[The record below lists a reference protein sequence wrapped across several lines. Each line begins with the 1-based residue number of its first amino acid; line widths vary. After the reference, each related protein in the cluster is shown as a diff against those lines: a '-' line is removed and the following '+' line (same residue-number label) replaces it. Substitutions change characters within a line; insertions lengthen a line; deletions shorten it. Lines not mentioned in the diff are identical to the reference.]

1 MLPSTA
7 RYIPAASVECI
18 RLHDATAVL
27 TSYDTGESLSLST
40 TGEAVWT
47 MLQAERRTVDR
58 LVMALARRS
67 SGQAL
72 AQVPDLVQAELDSFI
87 RRGFVQRVAADC

>member
-7 RYIPAASVECI
+7 RYVPAPSVECT
-18 RLHDATAVL
+18 RDEQATVL
-27 TSYDTGESLSLST
+27 TAPGTGESLSLST

-67 SGQAL
+67 TGQAL
-72 AQVPDLVQAELDSFI
+72 AQVPDLVQAELDAFV
-87 RRGFVQRVAADC
+87 RRGFVERVAADA

>member
-7 RYIPAASVECI
+7 RYVPAASVECT
-18 RLHDATAVL
+18 RLDHTTVL
-27 TSYDTGESLSLST
+27 TAPATGERLSLSP

-47 MLQAERRTVDR
+47 MLQAERRTMDR

-67 SGQAL
+67 TGQAL
-72 AQVPDLVQAELDSFI
+72 AQVPDLVQAELDVFV
-87 RRGFVQRVAADC
+87 RRGFVERVAADA